1 MGWERSGAPVH
12 IYRWMVLA
20 HLRDTLVVV
29 VVGVLAALLL
39 GACGGEDEPEDVA
52 LATATPS
59 ETAASERASPSP
71 EPEAPQAVAT
81 ATPSETAT
89 SEGVTPSPEPEA
101 TQAAA
106 TATPSETAT
115 SEGVTPSPEPEAT
128 QAAATATPSETAA
141 SERASPSP
149 EPEAPQAA
157 ATTPTPTSTPETTV
171 EAEEARVV
179 VVVDPDVQACSNGIA
194 VPEPEL
200 NPGLVRDCRVLLT
213 AREILIGNYDRPD
226 NKPLITW
233 RVDVPLSEWDGVTV
247 SGSPARVRGLAVK
260 TVSGG
265 RGPLIGTIPPELG
278 LLSKLEVLDLGDGHW
293 LNGPVPGELG
303 RLSALKFLN
312 LSNNPLSGPIPAE
325 LGALSNLEFLWVE
338 NHCLTGSIPR
348 ELGQLGKLRILG
360 LTSGMC
366 GEDTLTGEIPRELG
380 QLASLEF
387 LDLSGNLLTGPI
399 PPSLGSLPNLF
410 NLDLSE
416 NQLSGA
422 IPRELGSLSKLTG
435 LHLEDNAL
443 TGAIPPELGDLASL
457 GGLYLNDN
465 ELSGPIPPELGAILS
480 LTKIDLSN
488 NQLTGGIPREF
499 GQLTELDLLNLRN
512 NQLTGEIPAELG
524 NAKFHWGWA
533 GLWLSDNQWEGCLPL
548 ALLPFLEETAYTR
561 VSDLRTLGLS
571 FCQCLPPP
579 EEAPAPELKVGVDG
593 IPQMPHQTVVG
604 AGTYRL
610 TFPLTVDLPP
620 GGLYWLG
627 KQSSGAD
634 LDGDM
639 EVTLYETT
647 TGSTLTIDPF
657 TGHEYSR
664 LAVDGPADCDNN
676 PSRLFDRIVS
686 SAREQAPYAPPPPA
700 NIENLDGVENLEGG
714 HTYWLNRSLHLIF
727 DVPEGARFE
736 LVSRTIC
743 KDTGWCHGMI
753 WLVEQETDSELAL
766 DVARGEPSWR
776 AEVTDEG
783 KEQGVDAV
791 FDRIIA
797 SIRQHP
803 PPPSCD
809 NPATAPDCA
818 VLLEARDILAGD
830 AYLNWSADVSIH
842 HWWGVT
848 VDRWTGRVIEVHP
861 ASRELTGRIPAV
873 LGQLSELKLLW
884 LGPRSQ
890 LTGEIPSELG
900 QLSDL
905 ETLYLRNNQL
915 TGEIPSELGQLTKL
929 SRVDLEGN
937 RLEGCVPEAWRQFG
951 IDMGT
956 PESNPNLRW
965 CGGR

>member
-1 MGWERSGAPVH
+1 M
-12 IYRWMVLA
+12 
-20 HLRDTLVVV
+20 
-29 VVGVLAALLL
+29 
-39 GACGGEDEPEDVA
+39 
-52 LATATPS
+52 
-59 ETAASERASPSP
+59 
-71 EPEAPQAVAT
+71 
-81 ATPSETAT
+81 
-89 SEGVTPSPEPEA
+89 
-101 TQAAA
+101 
-106 TATPSETAT
+106 
-115 SEGVTPSPEPEAT
+115 
-128 QAAATATPSETAA
+128 
-141 SERASPSP
+141 
-149 EPEAPQAA
+149 
-157 ATTPTPTSTPETTV
+157 
-171 EAEEARVV
+171 
-179 VVVDPDVQACSNGIA
+179 VDPDVQACSNGVV

-200 NPGLVRDCRVLLT
+200 NPGLVNDCAALLT
-213 AREILIGNYDRPD
+213 AREILIGNYDRSD
-226 NKPLITW
+226 NKPLIDW
-233 RVDVPLSEWDGVTV
+233 RVDVAVSEWDGVTV

-293 LNGPVPGELG
+293 LSGPVPGELG

-360 LTSGMC
+360 LKSPLC
-366 GEDTLTGEIPRELG
+366 DEDALTGEIPPELG

-387 LDLSGNLLTGPI
+387 LDLSGNLLAGPI

-410 NLDLSE
+410 NLDLRG
-416 NQLSGA
+416 NQLSGS
-422 IPRELGSLSKLTG
+422 IPPELGLLSNLTG

-443 TGAIPPELGDLASL
+443 TGTIPPELGDLASL

-480 LTKIDLSN
+480 LTRIDVSE
-488 NQLTGGIPREF
+488 NQLTGGIPREIA
-499 GQLTELDLLNLRN
+499 GLAELELLNLRN
-512 NQLTGEIPAELG
+512 NRLTGEIPAEFAT
-524 NAKFHWGWA
+524 AKFHSNGA
-533 GLWLSDNQWEGCLPL
+533 GLWLSGNQWEGCIPL
-548 ALLPFLEETAYTR
+548 ALLPFLEEADHTR

-579 EEAPAPELKVGVDG
+579 EEAPASELKVGVDG
-593 IPQMPHQTVVG
+593 IPQMPRQTVVG

-610 TFPLTVDLPP
+610 TFPLTIDLPP

-627 KQSSGAD
+627 KRLAGAD

-639 EVTLYETT
+639 EVTLSETT
-647 TGSTLTIDPF
+647 TGSRLTIDPF

-664 LAVDGPADCDNN
+664 LAVDGPADCANN
-676 PSRLFDRIVS
+676 PSRLFDQIVA
-686 SAREQAPYAPPPPA
+686 SAREQAPYEPPPPA
-700 NIENLDGVENLEGG
+700 NIENLDGLEYLEGG

-727 DVPEGARFE
+727 DVAEGVDFE
-736 LVSRTIC
+736 LVSRTTC
-743 KDTGWCHGMI
+743 KDTGWCSGMI

-766 DVARGEPSWR
+766 DIARGEPRWG

-791 FDRIIA
+791 FDQVIA
-797 SIRQHP
+797 SIRHYP

-809 NPATAPDCA
+809 NPVTAPDCA
-818 VLLEARDILAGD
+818 ILLEARDTLAGD
-830 AYLNWSADVSIH
+830 AELNWSADVSIH

-861 ASRELTGRIPAV
+861 ASRELTGQIPPV
-873 LGQLSELKLLW
+873 LGQLSALKLLW

-890 LTGEIPSELG
+890 LTGEIPPELG
-900 QLSDL
+900 QLSEL

-915 TGEIPSELGQLTKL
+915 TGEIPEELGQLTKL

-937 RLEGCVPEAWRQFG
+937 RLEGCLPEAWRHIE
-951 IDMGT
+951 IDRGT
-956 PESNPNLRW
+956 PESNPHLRR
-965 CGGR
+965 CDEGR